1 MATCSSSP
9 PTYEKILNRHG
20 LKRQEM
26 KRRCS
31 GDELFPIAREMTR
44 WRSINL
50 GLQKGVI
57 NSIENDPTT
66 GEEEKQI
73 KLLERWSESYG
84 HDATYDRL
92 AYSFC
97 SSNRVDLADV
107 VCEMRKKGYQVPLPA
122 SDSLSE
128 ETETEGNVQP
138 FVTAE
143 EATTTDEG
151 AVDDRGIPPG
161 QAESIGAGQ
170 KNRPSTVSEKG
181 QIPEEKKMGFNQS
194 GWQEQSDGQKS
205 TPIFAISLPS
215 MEQKSPQTKPLPPKH
230 APAESPKA
238 LEMTCEALK
247 SSLTHIDK
255 LREERETMTAN
266 SEKKVRELLDRNIT
280 AVWMVVEK
288 DRQIQA
294 LKGETKDMQERLTAE
309 QKKSRTVKGGL
320 VERDKKISELE
331 DDIQQRDKEL
341 EQVKDNQQKLT
352 EVREQLL
359 QARGKLSEETRM
371 KNGMEHTLSRTS
383 KRIKHL
389 EASLKKANTNVDET
403 VKERECLEN
412 IVQWTKDEIAS
423 LHSKLL
429 EKEDEIAQLRKQ
441 KRIYRVAFVIVVII
455 LACLVLSRVPITRS
469 HLFGGHAEL

>member
-143 EATTTDEG
+143 EATTTVEQQLHPPSYDEIVRYCCG
-151 AVDDRGIPPG
+151 NKSELMKAVCPQVVIENVGKELTEWKRNHLGLDYKEIDDIKNDRSIDDDRV
-161 QAESIGAGQ
+161 
-170 KNRPSTVSEKG
+170 R
-181 QIPEEKKMGFNQS
+181 
-194 GWQEQSDGQKS
+194 
-205 TPIFAISLPS
+205 S
-215 MEQKSPQTKPLPPKH
+215 MKYVRRWKEVLGHTGTYERM
-230 APAESPKA
+230 ARAFVKA
-238 LEMTCEALK
+238 LRTDLAEFVC
-247 SSLTHIDK
+247 
-255 LREERETMTAN
+255 
-266 SEKKVRELLDRNIT
+266 SECLS
-280 AVWMVVEK
+280 A
-288 DRQIQA
+288 
-294 LKGETKDMQERLTAE
+294 
-309 QKKSRTVKGGL
+309 
-320 VERDKKISELE
+320 E
-331 DDIQQRDKEL
+331 DD
-341 EQVKDNQQKLT
+341 
-352 EVREQLL
+352 
-359 QARGKLSEETRM
+359 SEFIS
-371 KNGMEHTLSRTS
+371 H
-383 KRIKHL
+383 
-389 EASLKKANTNVDET
+389 
-403 VKERECLEN
+403 
-412 IVQWTKDEIAS
+412 
-423 LHSKLL
+423 
-429 EKEDEIAQLRKQ
+429 
-441 KRIYRVAFVIVVII
+441 
-455 LACLVLSRVPITRS
+455 IT
-469 HLFGGHAEL
+469 H